1 MALDLPAI
9 DPVQLQHPF
18 DRQAIASLRRV
29 RGFDYFMS
37 RFVEGGVERMEYQLS
52 VASSVRIGP
61 HQLPS
66 LHRHL
71 LRTCAALDVDEP
83 ELLLAAGG
91 VSTGAA
97 GPNHPY
103 IVLSS
108 GMLGLLDDDELAA
121 FVAHEVGHIKAG
133 HLLYKSM
140 VKAFGFF
147 SGVANNFSLGLS
159 NFVTQ
164 PIQVALLTWDR
175 WSELTADRAAL
186 LVARDP
192 RICLSMLMKLAAGTA
207 GAAEPLSVDAYIEDV
222 RAHRQDL
229 DQTLND
235 RVYHVGATMQ
245 RGSLPFMMQRAQAL
259 LDWVEAGGPARAI
272 GGPVE
277 QQPRCP
283 SCDQPVEASHA
294 FCTNCGARLEGTPSR
309 EPA

>member
-1 MALDLPAI
+1 VALDLPAI
-9 DPVQLQHPF
+9 DPVQLQHPL

-29 RGFDYFMS
+29 RGFDYFVS

-52 VASSVRIGP
+52 IASSVRIGP
-61 HQLPS
+61 NQLPT
-66 LHRHL
+66 LYHHL
-71 LRTCAALDVDEP
+71 LRACAILDVDEP

-91 VSTGAA
+91 ITTGAA

-108 GMLGLLDDDELAA
+108 GIVGLLNDDELAA
-121 FVAHEVGHIKAG
+121 FLAHEVGHIKAG

-186 LVARDP
+186 LAVREQ
-192 RICLSMLMKLAAGTA
+192 RVCLSMLMKLAAGTA
-207 GAAEPLSVDAYIEDV
+207 GFAESLSVDAYIDDV
-222 RAHRQDL
+222 RGHRQDL
-229 DQTLND
+229 EQTLND
-235 RVYHVGATMQ
+235 RVYYVGATMQ
-245 RGSLPFMMQRAQAL
+245 RGSLPFTTQRAQAL
-259 LDWVEAGGPARAI
+259 LDWAEAGGPTRAI
-272 GGPVE
+272 SARIE

-283 SCDQPVEASHA
+283 ACGQPVEVSHA
-294 FCTNCGARLEGTPSR
+294 FCTNCGARLEGIPTG

>member
-1 MALDLPAI
+1 MVLDLPAI
-9 DPVQLQHPF
+9 DLVQLQHPF

-37 RFVEGGVERMEYQLS
+37 RFVDGGVERMEYQLS

-61 HQLPS
+61 RQLPS
-66 LHRHL
+66 VHRHL
-71 LRTCAALDVDEP
+71 LRACAELGVDEP

-91 VSTGAA
+91 VTAGAA

-103 IVLSS
+103 IVLSG
-108 GMLGLLDDDELAA
+108 GMLGLLNDDELAA

-186 LVARDP
+186 LVARDE
-192 RICLSMLMKLAAGTA
+192 RLCLSMLMKIAAGTA
-207 GAAEPLSVDAYIEDV
+207 GVAEQLDVEAYIEDV

-229 DQTLND
+229 EQTLND

-259 LDWVEAGGPARAI
+259 LDWAEAGGPARA
-272 GGPVE
+272 VRA
-277 QQPRCP
+277 QPRCS
-283 SCDQPVEASHA
+283 SCGEVVQASHA
-294 FCTNCGARLEGTPSR
+294 FCIHCGARLDDPPTA
-309 EPA
+309 EPT